1 MLATVVILEVGCVS
15 TPTQSPLLPIVINV
29 DGTKTS
35 VDILPGSTVQQALN
49 SVGIVMDP
57 LDKVQPSAGTAL
69 VDITLITVTRVRE
82 EFETRDVII
91 PFDHQT
97 VRNEALPEGQTM
109 LIQPGENGNR
119 QDTYRRIF
127 EDNQQVA
134 ETLFKSQI
142 IQEPHPEIVMIGVR
156 APFSSIPIQGR
167 LVYLTS
173 GNAWVMEGATG
184 NRRPLVNS
192 ADLDGHVLSLS
203 SNGKWLLFT
212 RKMKNSPPN
221 IINSLWLARTD
232 TKTEELFDLHIT
244 NVIHAAGFI
253 PGKEL
258 TFTFSTVESRATA
271 PGWQS
276 NNDLQ
281 LLRIDDSGQITGRK
295 EIVSVNAGGVFGWWG
310 TRYSWSPDG
319 ERLAYARP
327 DSVGLVNPDT
337 GETTELLQIT
347 PLQTRGDW
355 AWVPAIGWS
364 PDHRALFITNHNQDP
379 AASAPEQSQRFNV
392 SALVPREGLAVEV
405 VPETGMFAYPV
416 PSPLIDGTNYMVAYL
431 QAAFPGQSET
441 SRAKIMVMDR
451 DGSNRRQIFPAEGSQ
466 LAEPQQ
472 VVWSPSPE
480 DSIPL
485 RVAVLYQGN
494 IWFVDPKDGSSQQIT
509 GDSLVSMLAW
519 R

>member
-1 MLATVVILEVGCVS
+1 MS
-15 TPTQSPLLPIVINV
+15 TPTQSPLLPIIITV
-29 DGTKTS
+29 DGKKTT
-35 VDILPGSTVQQALN
+35 VDITPGSSVQQALD
-49 SVGIVMDP
+49 SAGIVMEL

-69 VDITLITVTRVRE
+69 ADITLITVTRVRE
-82 EFETRDVII
+82 EFETRDVTI

-109 LIQPGENGNR
+109 LIQPGENGQR
-119 QDTYRRIF
+119 QDTYRRVF
-127 EDNQQVA
+127 EDNQQIA
-134 ETLFKSQI
+134 ETLFKSQAI
-142 IQEPHPEIVMIGVR
+142 KEPRPEIVMIGVR
-156 APFSSIPIQGR
+156 APFSSVPIQGR
-167 LVYLTS
+167 IVYLTS
-173 GNAWVMEGATG
+173 GNAWVMDGATG
-184 NRRPLVNS
+184 NRRPLVNT

-212 RKMKNSPPN
+212 RKVKNSAPN
-221 IINSLWLARTD
+221 TINSLWLARTD
-232 TKTEELFDLHIT
+232 TKIEELINLRIN
-244 NVIHAAGFI
+244 NVIHSAGFI

-281 LLRIDDSGQITGRK
+281 LLRIDDSGKNNGGK
-295 EIVSVNAGGVFGWWG
+295 EIVSVNSGGVFGWWG
-310 TRYSWSPDG
+310 TRYVWSPDG

-327 DSVGLVNPDT
+327 DSIGLVNPDN
-337 GETTELLQIT
+337 GETTELMQIT

-379 AASAPEQSQRFNV
+379 AASAPEQSQRFNISV
-392 SALVPREGLAVEV
+392 MVPREGLTVEI
-405 VPETGMFAYPV
+405 VPETGMFAYPT
-416 PSPLIDGTNYMVAYL
+416 PSPWIDETNYLVAYL

-451 DGSNRRQIFPAEGSQ
+451 DGSNRRQIFPVEGSQ

-472 VVWSPSPE
+472 VTWSPPPA
-480 DSIPL
+480 DNIPL
-485 RVAVLYQGN
+485 RLAVLYQGN
-494 IWFVDPKDGSSQQIT
+494 IWFVDAKDGSAQQIT
-509 GDSLVSMLAW
+509 GDGLVSMIAW